1 MVQLIPFALTCPIY
15 FYQAPDIRNTLS
27 TKILYEPLF
36 SAVQKSEVSSSSL
49 KCLLTL
55 ANKKIWLAGQEYFS
69 ANSWQPLLITAY
81 FLKCLQSLVQL
92 FSIGFSLKSTTKHVS
107 DNVPNICS
115 TFVKSDNYLLY
126 LCCFSNPLWF
136 LNFPLCG
143 SIH

>member
-92 FSIGFSLKSTTKHVS
+92 FSIGFSLRSTTKHVS
-107 DNVPNICS
+107 EQCA
-115 TFVKSDNYLLY
+115 KYLFYFCKIRQL
-126 LCCFSNPLWF
+126 SPLSLLLF
-136 LNFPLCG
+136 
-143 SIH
+143 